1 MSQVFEKR
9 LLTRDRGAGVF
20 QKLWRI
26 PYSFVLLLCAIG
38 AIGYVALYSAGSGN
52 PDLYATKHA
61 LRFGFCLV
69 MMLCIGLVDIRVIA
83 KLAWL
88 GYACALLL
96 LLLVALHGEVGK
108 GAQRWIDLGPLQL
121 QPSEL
126 MKIMLVVA
134 LAAWL
139 SRASWERMGNPIF
152 LIPPIVAVL
161 VPVALIFKQPNL
173 GTALITAMLGAAM
186 FWAAGMRWWNFALAG
201 GGAAAAAPI
210 VYDNLRDY
218 QRARIH
224 TFLDPESDPLGTGYN
239 IIQSKIA
246 LGSGGFWG
254 KGFLQGTQG
263 HLNFL
268 PEKQTDFIFTMIA
281 EEFGLVG
288 AVTTLGLLMLVV
300 VFCFLVGLRSK
311 HQFGRLLG
319 IGLGTNYFLYIFV
332 NVAMVTGSIP
342 VGGVPLPLISHG
354 GSAMLTTMIGFGIL
368 ISAYVHRDAEFGAA
382 RE

>member
-9 LLTRDRGAGVF
+9 LLTGDRGAGVF

-69 MMLCIGLVDIRVIA
+69 MMLCIGLVDIRLIA

-88 GYACALLL
+88 GYAGALLL

-134 LAAWL
+134 LAAWF
-139 SRASWERMGNPIF
+139 SRASWERMGNPLF

-173 GTALITAMLGAAM
+173 GTSMITAALGGLCSGRRAC
-186 FWAAGMRWWNFALAG
+186 G
-201 GGAAAAAPI
+201 GGISLLP
-210 VYDNLRDY
+210 V
-218 QRARIH
+218 AR
-224 TFLDPESDPLGTGYN
+224 
-239 IIQSKIA
+239 
-246 LGSGGFWG
+246 
-254 KGFLQGTQG
+254 
-263 HLNFL
+263 
-268 PEKQTDFIFTMIA
+268 
-281 EEFGLVG
+281 
-288 AVTTLGLLMLVV
+288 
-300 VFCFLVGLRSK
+300 
-311 HQFGRLLG
+311 RLW
-319 IGLGTNYFLYIFV
+319 
-332 NVAMVTGSIP
+332 P
-342 VGGVPLPLISHG
+342 RP
-354 GSAMLTTMIGFGIL
+354 
-368 ISAYVHRDAEFGAA
+368 
-382 RE
+382 